1 MSGRWITYIPFG
13 AILCMIAGLVMAV
26 WNGYSYWLGYHAV
39 KLWKEERKAP
49 IARQMADSKTANMI
63 VKPQIGEQIGMLSI
77 PKLGVF
83 IPIYHG
89 TEEEQLRKGIGHYP
103 KSALP
108 GEPNNMV
115 LSGHRDTVFRQLG
128 QIGVGDK
135 LIVET
140 AMKQFIYRV
149 KKVRIVDENNRT
161 VLVEKPRPTLTVTT
175 CYPFHFIGKAKQ
187 RYVLIAQLVSTTKKK
202 G

>member
-1 MSGRWITYIPFG
+1 MSRRQKAYKMYG
-13 AILCMIAGLVMAV
+13 AMVCMMIGLMMAL
-26 WNGYSYWLGYHAV
+26 WNGYAYWLGYDAV
-39 KLWKEERKAP
+39 KPLKEERKMP
-49 IARQMADSKTANMI
+49 IARQMTENMDSK
-63 VKPQIGEQIGMLSI
+63 PEIGEQIGMLSI
-77 PKLGVF
+77 PKLGVS

-89 TEEEQLRKGIGHYP
+89 TEEQQLRKGIGHYP

-108 GEPNNMV
+108 GEPDKNNMV

-128 QIGVGDK
+128 KIGVGDK

-140 AMKQFIYRV
+140 TMKQFIYRV

-187 RYVLIAQLVSTTKKK
+187 RYVLIAQLVSTIKKK

>member
-1 MSGRWITYIPFG
+1 MSGNWKTYKTWG
-13 AILCMIAGLVMAV
+13 AVFCMAAGLMTAV
-26 WNGYSYWLGYHAV
+26 WNGYSYWLGYNAV
-39 KLWKEERKAP
+39 KPWKEGRKTPLAP
-49 IARQMADSKTANMI
+49 RMASSQAANMAI
-63 VKPQIGEQIGMLSI
+63 NPKIGEQIGILLI
-77 PKLGVF
+77 PKLSIS

-89 TEEEQLRKGIGHYP
+89 TENQQLRKGIGHYP

-115 LSGHRDTVFRQLG
+115 LSGHRDTVFWQLG
-128 QIGVGDK
+128 QIGVGDQ

-140 AMKQFIYRV
+140 AAKQFIYRV
-149 KKVRIVDENNRT
+149 KKVRIVDENDRT

-175 CYPFHFIGKAKQ
+175 CYPFRFIGSAKQ
-187 RYVLIAQLVSTTKKK
+187 RYVLVAQLVSTIKKT

>member
-1 MSGRWITYIPFG
+1 MNAHWKTCKTYG
-13 AILCMIAGLVMAV
+13 AVFCMIAGLVIAV
-26 WNGYSYWLGYHAV
+26 WNGYSYWIGYHAV
-39 KLWKEERKAP
+39 KPLKEERKMP
-49 IARQMADSKTANMI
+49 IAWQMADSKTANMI
-63 VKPQIGEQIGMLSI
+63 AKPEIGEPMGMLSI
-77 PKLGVF
+77 PKLGVS

-89 TEEEQLRKGIGHYP
+89 TEKQQLRKGIGHYP

-135 LIVET
+135 LVVET
-140 AMKQFIYRV
+140 TMKQFIYRV

-187 RYVLIAQLVSTTKKK
+187 RYVLIAQLVSTIKKK

>member
-1 MSGRWITYIPFG
+1 MGGSWETYKTWG
-13 AILCMIAGLVMAV
+13 AVFCMVAGLMAAV
-26 WNGYSYWLGYHAV
+26 WNGYSYWLGYDAV
-39 KLWKEERKAP
+39 KPWKEERKTP
-49 IARQMADSKTANMI
+49 IAPRTADLQTANI
-63 VKPQIGEQIGMLSI
+63 VAKPKIGEQIGTLLI
-77 PKLGVF
+77 PKLGIS

-89 TEEEQLRKGIGHYP
+89 TEKGQLRKGIGHYP

-115 LSGHRDTVFRQLG
+115 LSGHRDTVFWQLG
-128 QIGVGDK
+128 EIGVGDK

-140 AMKQFIYRV
+140 AIKQFVYRV
-149 KKVRIVDENNRT
+149 KKVRIVDENDRT

-175 CYPFHFIGKAKQ
+175 CYPFRFIGKAKQ
-187 RYVLIAQLVSTTKKK
+187 RYVLVAQLVSTIKKT

>member
-1 MSGRWITYIPFG
+1 MSGRRKTYQTYG
-13 AILCMIAGLVMAV
+13 ALVCMMIGLVMAL
-26 WNGYSYWLGYHAV
+26 WNGYAYWLGYDAV
-39 KLWKEERKAP
+39 KPLKEKGKTP
-49 IARQMADSKTANMI
+49 IARQMTINTAA
-63 VKPQIGEQIGMLSI
+63 KPEIGEQIGMLSI
-77 PKLGVF
+77 PKLGVS

-89 TEEEQLRKGIGHYP
+89 TEERQLRKGIGHYP

-108 GEPNNMV
+108 GERDKNNMV

-128 QIGVGDK
+128 KIGVGDK

-140 AMKQFIYRV
+140 TMKQFIYRV

-187 RYVLIAQLVSTTKKK
+187 RYVLIAQLVSTIKKK